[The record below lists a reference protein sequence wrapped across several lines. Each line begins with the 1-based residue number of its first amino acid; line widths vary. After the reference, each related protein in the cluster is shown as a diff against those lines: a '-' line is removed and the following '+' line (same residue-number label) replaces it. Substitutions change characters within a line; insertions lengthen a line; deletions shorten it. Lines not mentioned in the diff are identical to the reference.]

1 MLGNEKEIKV
11 TEETQ
16 VSLIYL
22 QDIPF
27 IDSSWCQVSG
37 NRLMGTLLVAIFSEP
52 HDYIIV

>member
-1 MLGNEKEIKV
+1 MLGNEKEIKL